1 MNLYL
6 LETNKL
12 GDYYLIAKS
21 PNEAKEKLEVDLNK
35 ANYGFSDG
43 REVIVITLL
52 AKEIGEFPDGK
63 PNFSSKNR
71 LLLCN
76 T

>member
-21 PNEAKEKLEVDLNK
+21 PNDAKEKLEGDLNK
-35 ANYGFSDG
+35 ADYGFSDD
-43 REVIVITLL
+43 REVKVITLL
-52 AKEIGEFPDGK
+52 AKELGEFPEGK
-63 PNFSSKNR
+63 PNFSSNNR
-71 LLLCN
+71 LLFAK